1 MMVKHLFNLT
11 GLCDLY

>member
-1 MMVKHLFNLT
+1 MVKHSFNLT